1 MQIHYFALLRTATRR
16 SRENRDPP
24 PPTVGHLLR
33 DLAAEYGPE
42 FARWVLRDGAL
53 SNLAIIL
60 VDGRDVR
67 GLQGLDTPLTAD
79 CEVSI
84 FPPLAGG

>member
-1 MQIHYFALLRTATRR
+1 MKISYFALLRTATRKHDEDWTR
-16 SRENRDPP
+16 PA
-24 PPTVGHLLR
+24 PTLRVLMR

-42 FARWVLRDGAL
+42 FARWVMKDGEL
-53 SNLAIIL
+53 SGLAIIL

-67 GLQGLDTPLTAD
+67 GLQGLDTPLTPD
-79 CEVSI
+79 SNVFI